1 MIRGWKSSESSDSRA
16 VFKETKIMKL
26 VAAPK
31 KVQRTVRLEI
41 DVWLTVLDIAKEN
54 NMKPS
59 TVLRHLV
66 IAGLLSDVYEQ

>member
-1 MIRGWKSSESSDSRA
+1 MKGWNGSESSDGRA
-16 VFKETKIMKL
+16 VFKETTIMKL
-26 VAAPK
+26 VAPAK

-41 DVWLTVLDIAKEN
+41 DVWESVLAVAKEN